1 MENSPRTYIPLRRG
15 YSERKGPVIRG
26 IPVTSEAA
34 RETMG
39 ARWAVEGRAR
49 VCL

>member
-1 MENSPRTYIPLRRG
+1 MEKSPNLHPAEERRQR
-15 YSERKGPVIRG
+15 EKGPVIRG